1 MKDFLY
7 TVLRGQPIKHVLQAA
22 IIILAYSSIIII
34 LNNCFSPL
42 NMLDGYENR
51 MAYCAIFGSMTF
63 ELTSILWNP
72 YGRFTSFGIG
82 HSSED
87 NEIVTKYPVVRRK

>member
-1 MKDFLY
+1 MY
-7 TVLRGQPIKHVLQAA
+7 
-22 IIILAYSSIIII
+22 ILHY
-34 LNNCFSPL
+34 SPL

-51 MAYCAIFGSMTF
+51 LAYCAAFGSMTF

-82 HSSED
+82 HAIRNDPVVSA
-87 NEIVTKYPVVRRK
+87 YPVIRRKNS